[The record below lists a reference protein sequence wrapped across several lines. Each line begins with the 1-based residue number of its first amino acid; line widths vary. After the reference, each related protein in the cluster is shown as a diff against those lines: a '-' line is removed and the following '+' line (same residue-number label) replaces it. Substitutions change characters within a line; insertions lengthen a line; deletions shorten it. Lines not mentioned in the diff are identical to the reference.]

1 MYVAAAGKGGSLQQR
16 ATQRAAKEHPK
27 EKTLHI
33 LALL

>member
-1 MYVAAAGKGGSLQQR
+1 MATAGKGGSLQRR
-16 ATQRAAKEHPK
+16 ATQRATKEHPK